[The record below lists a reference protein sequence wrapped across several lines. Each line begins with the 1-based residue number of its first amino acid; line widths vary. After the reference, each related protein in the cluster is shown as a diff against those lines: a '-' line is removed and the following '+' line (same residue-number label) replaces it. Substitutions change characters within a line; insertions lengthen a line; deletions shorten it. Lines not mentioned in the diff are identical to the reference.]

1 MRAPMQQR
9 LSRRRDRL
17 VGDSTVCTFTPV
29 ADALGEDKEG
39 AAMSKKPTPKTTPT
53 KRRRTKAER
62 EEHAEFARRSVARK
76 KAQGLFRANVWIP
89 VDQNE
94 YFQNLAAEARARHF
108 SRLTPEVEDRT
119 PPAKKRRPKGKS
131 ESDARQGKLP
141 L

>member
-1 MRAPMQQR
+1 
-9 LSRRRDRL
+9 
-17 VGDSTVCTFTPV
+17 
-29 ADALGEDKEG
+29 
-39 AAMSKKPTPKTTPT
+39 MSKKPTRHTTPT

-108 SRLTPEVEDRT
+108 LGLTPPVEDPT
-119 PPAKKRRPKGKS
+119 PPAKKRRAQRKS
-131 ESDARQGKLP
+131 ESDARQGTLP